1 MPGSRLQLHRDVWLE
16 HSFYCSVITPY
27 AQRHVD
33 ILLGP
38 VAPELA
44 MIAIES
50 SYQ

>member
-1 MPGSRLQLHRDVWLE
+1 MPGSRLQLHRDVCLK

-44 MIAIES
+44 MITIES